1 MLLSKGYEAVS
12 RLEICLVLLTAVSWI
27 AMVVVY
33 FRTPIYEWLDN
44 HNPYEPLSPLL
55 RAALR
60 PYRRQ

>member
-1 MLLSKGYEAVS
+1 MS

-44 HNPYEPLSPLL
+44 RNPYEPLSPLL